1 MNSQQL
7 LAKIKAYPL
16 ALSLFGAAIVLAG
29 WAYYRSGSLDD
40 LRGEYDTVTVNN
52 DQIASNV
59 KDGINFKEQVDQL
72 TAALTQ
78 FKPGL
83 IKPSAV
89 IPNQQYFYD
98 YEQTTGVQVL
108 DPIEGQTTVSK
119 DPAEPSVTTFKL
131 SASGSWENV
140 ITFLNALQTGPHF
153 MRIYQY
159 SFERFPQE
167 RNAAPSS
174 QPIRV
179 SLTLEV
185 LGQ

>member
-1 MNSQQL
+1 MNAQQL

-16 ALSLFGAAIVLAG
+16 ALSLLGVAIVLAG

-40 LRGEYDTVTVNN
+40 LRGEYDTVTVQN
-52 DQIASNV
+52 DQTATNV

-83 IKPSAV
+83 INPSAI

-98 YEQTTGVQVL
+98 YEQSTGVQVL
-108 DPIEGQTTVSK
+108 DPIEGQTVVSK
-119 DPAEPSVTTFKL
+119 EPAEPSVTSFKL
-131 SASGSWENV
+131 SASGSWEN
-140 ITFLNALQTGPHF
+140 IMTFLNALQTGPHF
-153 MRIYQY
+153 MRVSQ
-159 SFERFPQE
+159 FTLERFPQD
-167 RNAAPSS
+167 RNAAPTS
-174 QPIRV
+174 QPVRV
-179 SLTLEV
+179 SLSLDV